1 MALFR
6 FIGKDIFGQG
16 AIFLALIA
24 MIGLILQ
31 KKDFSAVVRGTL
43 MTAIGFFVLNAGTG
57 LITGSSIDGLS
68 TAFNAI
74 LPQGYRYV
82 CIWYTDRYRKD
93 HRICV
98 QPVICTFHQMEIYL
112 PDRTHAVLVSICI
125 HRCRR

>member
-1 MALFR
+1 MAVLN
-6 FIGKDIFGQG
+6 FIVNEIFGQG

-74 LPQGYRYV
+74 LPQA
-82 CIWYTDRYRKD
+82 
-93 HRICV
+93 HN
-98 QPVICTFHQMEIYL
+98 QPDIDMSVYGTQIGIVMIIAFAFNLLFARFTKWK
-112 PDRTHAVLVSICI
+112 SIFLT
-125 HRCRR
+125 